1 MNLGRLTVPKA
12 FKMASNDSDAS
23 QYDPRQRAAEK
34 AASRAKDQQ
43 DLNSGAKSVSQ
54 LRRENSAFSKLKVSV
69 DLEYAKRIR

>member
-1 MNLGRLTVPKA
+1 
-12 FKMASNDSDAS
+12 MAPDDSGIS
-23 QYDPRQRAAEK
+23 LFDPRQRAAEK
-34 AASRAKDQQ
+34 VASRVKDQQ